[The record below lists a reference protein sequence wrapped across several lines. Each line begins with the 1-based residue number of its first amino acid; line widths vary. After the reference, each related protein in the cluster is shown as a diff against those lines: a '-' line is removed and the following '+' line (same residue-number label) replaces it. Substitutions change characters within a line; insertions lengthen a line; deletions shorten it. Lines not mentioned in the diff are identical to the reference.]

1 MLATVTSR
9 NSDEQTLADKKMR
22 LTITFAF
29 ISLLVAISW
38 AVTCAA
44 MAGEPSPSPIQ
55 IEADRMESVQE
66 QNLIKFSG
74 NVVAKQDDLIIHA
87 DQMTVDYVKLPTE
100 SRPGAMGDTTGG
112 SAQQKINKIIATGNV
127 KIVQKDWVA
136 VGNTMDYI
144 ANERKVILT
153 GNAKTWQGKNMVAG
167 DTIILYLDEGKSV
180 VERSKEEGGRVKAL
194 IYPDSQ
200 PAETKQ

>member
-1 MLATVTSR
+1 
-9 NSDEQTLADKKMR
+9 MR
-22 LTITFAF
+22 FTIIL

-38 AVTCAA
+38 VATCTAIE
-44 MAGEPSPSPIQ
+44 GGPSSSPIQ

-66 QNLIKFSG
+66 QNFVKFSG
-74 NVVAKQDDLIIHA
+74 NVKARQNDLIIHA
-87 DQMTVDYVKLPTE
+87 DQMTVDYVKLPAETQ
-100 SRPGAMGDTTGG
+100 PGATGDTTGG
-112 SAQQKINKIIATGNV
+112 SAQQKINKIIAMGNV

-136 VGNTMDYI
+136 VGNTMDYM

-153 GNAKTWQGKNMVAG
+153 GNARTWQGKNMVAG

>member
-1 MLATVTSR
+1 
-9 NSDEQTLADKKMR
+9 MR
-22 LTITFAF
+22 LTITF
-29 ISLLVAISW
+29 ISLLLAISW
-38 AVTCAA
+38 AVTCTA
-44 MAGEPSPSPIQ
+44 MAGGPSPSPIQ

-66 QNLIKFSG
+66 QSLIRFSG
-74 NVVAKQDDLIIHA
+74 NVVARQDDLIIHA
-87 DQMTVDYVKLPTE
+87 DQMTVDYVKLPTA
-100 SRPGAMGDTTGG
+100 SQPGAMGDTAGG
-112 SAQQKINKIIATGNV
+112 SAQQKINKIIAMGNV

-136 VGNTMDYI
+136 VGNSMDYI
-144 ANERKVILT
+144 ASERKVILT

-200 PAETKQ
+200 PTETRQ

>member
-9 NSDEQTLADKKMR
+9 NRAEQTPADEKMR
-22 LTITFAF
+22 LTITF

-38 AVTCAA
+38 AVTCTA
-44 MAGEPSPSPIQ
+44 MADGPSPSPIQ

-66 QNLIKFSG
+66 QNLITFSG
-74 NVVAKQDDLIIHA
+74 NVVARQDDLIIHA
-87 DQMTVDYVKLPTE
+87 DQMTVDYVKLPAE
-100 SRPGAMGDTTGG
+100 SRPEAVGDTTGG
-112 SAQQKINKIIATGNV
+112 SAQQKINKIIARGNV